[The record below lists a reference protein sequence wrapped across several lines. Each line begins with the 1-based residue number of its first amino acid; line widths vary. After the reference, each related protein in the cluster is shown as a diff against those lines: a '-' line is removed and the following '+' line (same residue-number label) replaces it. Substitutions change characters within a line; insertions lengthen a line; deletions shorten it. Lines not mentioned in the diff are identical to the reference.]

1 MVSRT
6 MVTIFVMHLVYTA
19 ASASE
24 NSTSAA
30 ELRKWRAVITKI
42 ERTLTKGPN
51 SCEPGTIR
59 AVPIDA
65 AQFEGSSFALVDV
78 CPLGAY
84 TELIDVMRFDAN
96 QPVLAR
102 SRRDGHQVAIGFS
115 RGASVMHGK
124 DVKLVPE
131 KHAIYDISWDNDGMD
146 SEGTAHLEKCAVD
159 AYVWSAKARVFDYD
173 PELTHQA
180 TRDYCQTLG
189 QRSSRRMPSQNNGT

>member
-1 MVSRT
+1 
-6 MVTIFVMHLVYTA
+6 MHLVYTA

-59 AVPIDA
+59 AGPIDA

-124 DVKLVPE
+124 DL
-131 KHAIYDISWDNDGMD
+131 SW
-146 SEGTAHLEKCAVD
+146 C
-159 AYVWSAKARVFDYD
+159 
-173 PELTHQA
+173 
-180 TRDYCQTLG
+180 
-189 QRSSRRMPSQNNGT
+189 QRSTRSMTFPGITTVWTAKEPLISKNAPSTLTFGAPRLEFSTTTRNSRIRPHGTIAKHWGSEAPAVCRLRRTGPSC